1 MWNNPHRLET
11 AEYIALVGCIV
22 GSVAAV
28 ASKQAAFAYVPLTL
42 AVSLNL
48 INRYRFDRLSRRRTT
63 AAIARVQQQLAE
75 DIAKLSATVQELPS
89 SSFASSF
96 LETPIP
102 AEVKQPLSPE
112 EGSHSL
118 QDSAAGGA
126 GLYRDVA
133 QLKEQSATVQESVS
147 SVIHYLNSSSLL
159 ERVDRLEK
167 SVTQLSEKIVGLAN
181 QVDAAAKVRWA
192 QKLQSPAPEQP
203 ELPAIPHPDT
213 PEPAP
218 GAVAAKSVM
227 LPKFA
232 SEVASQNW
240 HCRTA
245 LKAHADWASA
255 LAIAPDGQRLVSGSF
270 DKTLKIWHLQTGEL
284 IHTLNGHA
292 RGVFSVAVSPDGKI
306 VASGSWDETVRLWH
320 LEDGTLQDTL
330 TAHSGSVRS
339 VAISPDG
346 KRLASGSFD
355 ETIKVWELET
365 GVLLSSWTEYLG
377 PVYAIAFAPDG
388 QSIASGGG
396 DGLVQLWQV
405 ASGERINQLTGNLDF
420 VWSLAF
426 SPDGE
431 LLGSGNGDGTVK
443 LWHVKSGSLIG
454 TLSEHA
460 GPVYSVAF
468 SPDGQTLFSA
478 GADGSIKIWAL
489 ATGKRLCS
497 LSENSQPAISLALSP
512 SGQLFACG
520 SADGTIGIWQRE

>member
-1 MWNNPHRLET
+1 MWNNPHRLEI
-11 AEYIALVGCIV
+11 AEYLALFGCIA

-48 INRYRFDRLSRRRTT
+48 INRYRFDRLLRRRTT
-63 AAIARVQQQLAE
+63 AAIARIQQQLSE
-75 DIAKLSATVQELPS
+75 DISKLSATVQALPAS
-89 SSFASSF
+89 SSGSPS
-96 LETPIP
+96 ETPIP
-102 AEVKQPLSPE
+102 AEVKQPLTPE
-112 EGSHSL
+112 EGSDRASV
-118 QDSAAGGA
+118 
-126 GLYRDVA
+126 YREIV

-159 ERVDRLEK
+159 ERVDRLER

-192 QKLQSPAPEQP
+192 QKLQSPTQEQP
-203 ELPAIPHPDT
+203 ELPAIPNPDA
-213 PEPAP
+213 PEPAA
-218 GAVAAKSVM
+218 GAVSAKSVV

-232 SEVASQNW
+232 SELASQNW
-240 HCRTA
+240 HCRTTI
-245 LKAHADWASA
+245 KAHADWASA
-255 LAIAPDGQRLVSGSF
+255 LAISPDGQRLVSGSF
-270 DKTLKIWHLQTGEL
+270 DKSVKIWHLQTGEL
-284 IHTLNGHA
+284 LHTLKGHA
-292 RGVFSVAVSPDGKI
+292 RGVFSVAVSPDSKI
-306 VASGSWDETVRLWH
+306 IASGSWDETVRLWH
-320 LEDGTLQDTL
+320 LEEGTLQDTL

-355 ETIKVWELET
+355 ETIKLWELET
-365 GVLLSSWTEYLG
+365 GVLQASWTEYLG

-396 DGLVQLWQV
+396 DGLVQIWQV

-426 SPDGE
+426 SPDGD
-431 LLGSGNGDGTVK
+431 LLASGNGDGTVK
-443 LWHVKSGSLIG
+443 LWHVKSSSLIG

-468 SPDGQTLFSA
+468 SPDGQTLLSA
-478 GADGSIKIWAL
+478 GADGSINIWAL
-489 ATGKRLCS
+489 ANGKRLLS
-497 LSENSQPAISLALSP
+497 LRENSHPAISLALSP

-520 SADGTIGIWQRE
+520 SADGTIGIWERE